1 MLTPPLRNAPTRT
14 LIVSDP
20 TKLTY
25 FARAQAVRAGA
36 AGTWGALSGFGEA
49 MPNVQ
54 TASSDNT
61 KTAGALQ
68 TVGDLFANLG
78 RSLLGAQTPPPVVV
92 QPEEP
97 SVMPYVVGV
106 GAAAL
111 VGVVV
116 WKLAKR

>member
-14 LIVSDP
+14 FIVSDP
-20 TKLTY
+20 SKLSY
-25 FARAQAVRAGA
+25 FARANMVRAGA

-54 TASSDNT
+54 TASSDIT

-78 RSLLGAQTPPPVVV
+78 RSLLGAQPAPQVTLP
-92 QPEEP
+92 PEEP
-97 SVMPYVVGV
+97 SVMPYVVGI
-106 GAAAL
+106 GAAAI
-111 VGVVV
+111 VGVIV
-116 WKLAKR
+116 WKVAKR